1 MKMKSKSKTLILC
14 CIGILLLLFSVCIFA
29 LQFNS
34 SEADAVSSSIV
45 SASSSVIS
53 CNSEGVVSPQNDV
66 TSSTIDEENINQG
79 NSKSETTLLE
89 DDQTESTLDTNHQ
102 VSNISSVVSSAT
114 QSNPLPS
121 NISNGEIVYANP
133 IQILPPKEADFR
145 EYYDYALDMYNQFKS
160 GNFETEKQ
168 YEFPHL
174 NQTQWDSKVKEFF
187 DTFQTTCLKEVDSLI
202 PRSTSLR
209 SIYHQ
214 SLDNS
219 NGETKIMVTLD
230 EGYFEEY
237 QKIVWVQDTIQ
248 SIIGN
253 GVTEKAVVD
262 RMTDWCIQNCQYD
275 NDYQFNG
282 EYRDVIT
289 VVKNLLQTQKG
300 ICDDFAQLVSYT
312 CDLYGIPCEY
322 IASPNDGRLAAKR
335 HAWNRVCVGDTW
347 YYIDVTWCV
356 CDGFASYSLTETLWE
371 NHEQYL

>member
-1 MKMKSKSKTLILC
+1 MKMNSKSKTLILC

-29 LQFNS
+29 LQFNF

-45 SASSSVIS
+45 SASSTVISS

-66 TSSTIDEENINQG
+66 TSSTIDEENIDQENTE
-79 NSKSETTLLE
+79 SETTLLE

-114 QSNPLPS
+114 HPNPLPS

-133 IQILPPKEADFR
+133 IQILPPKEADFG

-174 NQTQWDSKVKEFF
+174 NQTQWDAEVKAFF
-187 DTFQTTCLKEVDSLI
+187 NAFQTTCLKDVDSLI

-209 SIYHQ
+209 SMYHQ
-214 SLDNS
+214 TLDS
-219 NGETKIMVTLD
+219 SSGETKIMLYLD
-230 EGYFEEY
+230 ENYFQEY
-237 QKIVWVQDTIQ
+237 QKIMWVQDTIQ
-248 SIIGN
+248 SIVGN
-253 GVTEKAVVD
+253 GVTEKTVVD
-262 RMTDWCIQNCQYD
+262 QITNWCIGNCSYNYNYQYAGVYR
-275 NDYQFNG
+275 N
-282 EYRDVIT
+282 EYTIVHD
-289 VVKNLLQTQKG
+289 LLQNKKG
-300 ICDDFAQLVSYT
+300 ICNDFARLLCFV
-312 CDLYGIPCEY
+312 CDLYGIQNEY
-322 IASPNDGRLAAKR
+322 IATPEGRENR